1 MKQRKRE
8 TTNKT
13 RRMIKESV
21 PALRM
26 IRAERLS
33 PSSDFIRPF
42 RKCAVRVQ
50 CQKLIDNGFR
60 DISES
65 LLKKA
70 AAVGL

>member
-8 TTNKT
+8 TINKN

-21 PALRM
+21 PALKM
-26 IRAERLS
+26 IRAERLN

-60 DISES
+60 EIASS
-65 LLKKA
+65 LLNKA
-70 AAVGL
+70 IKAGL

>member
-1 MKQRKRE
+1 MKQE
-8 TTNKT
+8 TKKHVNKT
-13 RRMIKESV
+13 KRMIKESA
-21 PALRM
+21 PALKM
-26 IRAERLS
+26 IRAERLN
-33 PSSDFIRPF
+33 PSSEFIKPF
-42 RKCAVRVQ
+42 KKCAVRVQ